1 MDAFKR
7 EMVELLPRLRRF
19 ARVLARDPTD
29 ADDLVQ
35 LTVERALGRSAQW
48 APGTRLDSW
57 MFRIMKNAWIDEA
70 RARQRKSQ
78 VFAPPEAGDQVGD
91 DGALTAERR
100 LEAAEVE
107 RAMAAL
113 PEDQR
118 LAVALVLIEGL
129 SYKEA
134 SETLEVPMGTLTSRL
149 VRGRNAVLQ
158 MVRAGA

>member
-1 MDAFKR
+1 
-7 EMVELLPRLRRF
+7 
-19 ARVLARDPTD
+19 
-29 ADDLVQ
+29 
-35 LTVERALGRSAQW
+35 
-48 APGTRLDSW
+48 
-57 MFRIMKNAWIDEA
+57 
-70 RARQRKSQ
+70 
-78 VFAPPEAGDQVGD
+78 VGD
-91 DGALTAERR
+91 DGAITAERR

-107 RAMAAL
+107 RALAAL